1 MHLIYGGLY
10 MYTMVFRVVSTKL
23 TEEEHGVL
31 LDVCNIIGCTP
42 SNLIREAILKI
53 INQEQ
58 RTIQREPNLLQ
69 ALSRELNER
78 PTQQRKE
85 FPSHELAKILG
96 VRIN

>member
-1 MHLIYGGLY
+1 
-10 MYTMVFRVVSTKL
+10 MVFRVVSTKL

-58 RTIQREPNLLQ
+58 RTVPREPNLLQ
-69 ALSRELNER
+69 TLSRELNTK
-78 PTQQRKE
+78 PAQQRKE
-85 FPSHELAKILG
+85 FPSYELAKILG